1 MKNNVKSLNFSEWLR
16 FMYRDDIIEA
26 HLGGFARYNQ
36 AWYSVDTRNN
46 PAAWTNSISAYL
58 NVSLPWNINIKTDAN
73 YTFYL
78 GYGEDYNDPSF
89 VWNAEISKQFLKNK
103 ATLAIKV
110 YDIMNQAK
118 SVYRVTSDEYVMDV
132 QTNALKRYVMLS
144 FIYRFGD
151 FGNNAGPRFGPP
163 PRRR

>member
-1 MKNNVKSLNFSEWLR
+1 MNPGITKNKKSIGTIACMTGASGVVRLPLGDLNKDFS
-16 FMYRDDIIEA
+16 
-26 HLGGFARYNQ
+26 G
-36 AWYSVDTRNN
+36 
-46 PAAWTNSISAYL
+46 ISKTIK
-58 NVSLPWNINIKTDAN
+58 STNINIKTDAN